1 MKKVLSILL
10 VAGIA
15 TFVACGPSAE
25 EKAAMDKARQD
36 SIATVQKAY
45 DDSVASANAA
55 AAEKAKQDSLANA
68 NMEKARQDS
77 IEAASKKGPAKAKK
91 AEKTIKP
98 GQPLPGRPG
107 AVKK

>member
-77 IEAASKKGPAKAKK
+77 IEAASKKDLQKQKRQK
-91 AEKTIKP
+91 R
-98 GQPLPGRPG
+98 QLSQDNLFQ
-107 AVKK
+107 AVRVL